1 MFLVTEIQQTTNNNN
16 MIKLIQ
22 ILKFLG
28 MIYDT
33 EECRIWVNDY
43 QNMNTENGKL
53 FQHCLDSKLIE
64 TYSDHNPDPGTYA
77 ETYAQLSP
85 LGVDLYDLGRGN

>member
-1 MFLVTEIQQTTNNNN
+1 MFEVTEIQQTTKNN
-16 MIKLIQ
+16 MITLKQ
-22 ILKFLG
+22 ILKFLD
-28 MIYDT
+28 MIQGAEDV
-33 EECRIWVNDY
+33 RIWINDFL
-43 QNMNTENGKL
+43 NMQTENGKL